1 MDIKWRGKLGTMEIM
16 EWWWFMQYFNIWC
29 QKVSVESLW
38 NFFLLNLVNWKLKLG
53 KKVTF
58 EEIKKKS
65 SFISI
70 LIKISCCKSESGR
83 NQNSDIPLRNLNVVN
98 NWFFRF
104 NLHQDFVWV
113 KDYISRWNLF
123 MHIHQGL
130 AQCTTV
136 VSAQNE
142 NLDLP
147 SYTSL
152 YPNNMDNLPNYDSI
166 CHQSK

>member
-1 MDIKWRGKLGTMEIM
+1 M
-16 EWWWFMQYFNIWC
+16 
-29 QKVSVESLW
+29 
-38 NFFLLNLVNWKLKLG
+38 
-53 KKVTF
+53 KK
-58 EEIKKKS
+58 ERKS
-65 SFISI
+65 SFIPI

-113 KDYISRWNLF
+113 KDYIFSWNLF

-166 CHQSK
+166 QFVINQNDKHFIFLFWNRYYLQNNN